1 MHGSKGT
8 WKRSWDDI
16 VMNTKRVQKH
26 QNERNQLCVN
36 QNTKIKVKNYSLCK
50 QTYLLCLLSTKMTF
64 VSHENVF
71 LNS

>member
-36 QNTKIKVKNYSLCK
+36 QNTKIKVKNESL
-50 QTYLLCLLSTKMTF
+50 
-64 VSHENVF
+64 
-71 LNS
+71 